1 MRPFL
6 PPLRHE
12 ISVFPLLFSLFLY
25 ATAQQDEILSDSN
38 ENLVQNVTINHISA
52 AIHDYDHPGL
62 NNSFLINTGDQL
74 ALAYNDQSPL
84 ENHHVAMAFV
94 AMGDDS
100 CKITKNFQIDDQ
112 KKFRKICIST
122 VLATDMAKN
131 FHQYLKKKT
140 NQTLLKQIRQDVTMG
155 F

>member
-1 MRPFL
+1 MNKLER
-6 PPLRHE
+6 
-12 ISVFPLLFSLFLY
+12 FSL
-25 ATAQQDEILSDSN
+25 I
-38 ENLVQNVTINHISA
+38 ISA

-131 FHQYLKKKT
+131 FEIVGQFKNL
-140 NQTLLKQIRQDVTMG
+140 IQDDPEKNIIDKSHNYIII
-155 F
+155 